1 MKKITINNLKDKEKL
16 LYYIKEKYPNL
27 SSAVLHKTFRNK
39 DIKVNSKRITDP
51 NYEIKN
57 GDIVEIYIQD
67 FLLFGFP
74 KNIDIVFE
82 DDNILVVNKPQG
94 ILSNNEGKPID
105 EPTFDEF
112 VRNKLG
118 NNLKICHRLDRNTSG
133 LLIFAKTE
141 RSYES
146 LLQGFKESYI
156 KKEYI
161 AYVNDA
167 NFKYN
172 HFVLENYLL
181 KDDKEGYS
189 KIYDTFINGSQKV
202 VTEISVEN
210 AYKNKNYAILRV
222 KIHTGKTHQIRSVL
236 SYISH
241 PIIGDSK
248 YGKNEINKKFRKYKQ
263 LLFAVRYTFSFPKTD
278 FLNYL
283 NNIEIKLD
291 ENLYK
296 NKI

>member
-1 MKKITINNLKDKEKL
+1 MKKITINILKDKEKL
-16 LYYIKEKYPNL
+16 LYYIKAKYSNL

-82 DDNILVVNKPQG
+82 DNNILVVNKPQG

-118 NNLKICHRLDRNTSG
+118 DNLKICHRLDRNTSG

-210 AYKNKNYAILRV
+210 AYKDKNYAILRV